1 MAEFAM
7 PSLGADMEAGT
18 LVTWLKHPGDHVDS
32 GDIIAEVETD
42 KGVIEVQVFESG
54 RLDKLLVTEG
64 TKVPVGTPLAWIE
77 GDAPAERERISPA
90 ARRLAEE
97 LGVDAHAVSGT
108 GPGGAVTREDVA
120 RQGRGAPK
128 PSERMRQAIA
138 AAMSRSNRE
147 IPHYFVSHTFAF
159 TPVLDWLERHNA
171 SRPVEERLVYGAVLL
186 KAVARA
192 LADFPELNARWED
205 DRVVPSPAVHIGIAV
220 SLRDG
225 GLVIPALHDVER
237 LSLPEVMRG
246 LTDLVERARRGQLRS
261 SELTDGTITV
271 TSLGE
276 RGVESVQ
283 GVIYPPQTA
292 LVGFGTPVVRPWVEA
307 ERLVARTV
315 LTATLAAD
323 HRASDGHRGGRFLAR
338 LERAL
343 SEPEKL

>member
-1 MAEFAM
+1 M

-18 LVTWLKHPGDHVDS
+18 LVTWLKHPGDHVER

-54 RLDKLLVTEG
+54 RVDKLLVSEG

-77 GDAPAERERISPA
+77 GDGPTERERISPA
-90 ARRLAEE
+90 ARRRAQE
-97 LGVDAHAVSGT
+97 LGVDPRSVSGT
-108 GPGGAVTREDVA
+108 GPDGAVTREDVE
-120 RQGRGAPK
+120 RRGRGGPTA
-128 PSERMRQAIA
+128 SERMRQAIA

-147 IPHYFVSHTFAF
+147 IPHYFVSHTFAL
-159 TPVLDWLERHNA
+159 TPVLEWLERYNA
-171 SRPVEERLVYGAVLL
+171 SRPIDERLVHGAVLL
-186 KAVARA
+186 KAVART
-192 LADFPELNARWED
+192 LADFPELNARWEN
-205 DRVVPSPAVHIGIAV
+205 DRVVPSPAVHIGVAV

-225 GLVIPALHDVER
+225 GLVIPALHDVDR
-237 LSLPEVMRG
+237 SSLPELMQKLSDV
-246 LTDLVERARRGQLRS
+246 VERARRGQLRS

-292 LVGFGTPVVRPWVEA
+292 LVGFGAPVVRPWVDGD
-307 ERLVARTV
+307 RIVARS
-315 LTATLAAD
+315 LITATLAAD

-338 LERAL
+338 LERTL